1 MSPRLAKLC
10 ALAALLLGLAACG
23 FQPLYGENPRNDNW
37 ASTDYLAQVRIL
49 PLEDRT
55 GQIMHNLLRDRLN
68 PDGQPGDPGYYLMV
82 FIQERS
88 EDMVIQRDETATRVN
103 LRVLSEFRLLN
114 QDKSDVLFQSQ
125 AVSYN
130 SYNVLD
136 SELATMTAEQA
147 ALESSLAEVA
157 DSIQSQLAAFFSR
170 ETQRGRAGELASA
183 LPALSEPLPE
193 IR

>member
-1 MSPRLAKLC
+1 LSPRLAKLC
-10 ALAALLLGLAACG
+10 AAAALLLAVSACG
-23 FQPLYGENPRNDNW
+23 FKPLYGENPRNDNW

-68 PDGQPGDPGYYLMV
+68 PKGQPGDPGYYLVV
-82 FIQERS
+82 FVQERD
-88 EDMVIQRDETATRVN
+88 EDMAIQRDETATRVN

-114 QDKSDVLFQSQ
+114 QDRSEVLFQSQ

-136 SELATMTAEQA
+136 SELATMTSQEA
-147 ALESSLAEVA
+147 ALERSLIEVA
-157 DSIQSQLAAFFSR
+157 DNIKSQLAAFFSR
-170 ETQRGRAGELASA
+170 ETQSGRVGELASA
-183 LPALSEPLPE
+183 VAPLPGQP
-193 IR
+193 